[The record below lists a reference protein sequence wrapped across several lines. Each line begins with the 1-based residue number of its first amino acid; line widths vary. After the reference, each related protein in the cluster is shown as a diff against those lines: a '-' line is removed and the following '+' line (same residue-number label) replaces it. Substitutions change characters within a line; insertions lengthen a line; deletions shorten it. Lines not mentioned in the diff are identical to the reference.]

1 MKEEREVLDENGKK
15 QLDED
20 GNVIKE
26 TVITGIKQ
34 EPFQKTE
41 FYIMDENRNLTNID
55 EYIQEHL
62 AYKSSA
68 MSKNDEVR

>member
-1 MKEEREVLDENGKK
+1 VKEEREVLDENGKK

>member
-68 MSKNDEVR
+68 MSKNGEVR